1 MSKYTETLVE
11 FLEGGGVLPAAFAE
25 IEGFTDLFLGRY
37 CDCEIG
43 VETEDLFTVKL
54 NQRALLIIPQYKKR
68 LAAADE
74 SWLLVTKPEKVH
86 TVSSAEKTS
95 EAWTLPINSAT
106 ANPSQKAT
114 AKPYTD
120 TMTDSGATP
129 DEAIRRAEYFQK
141 LDGTAWIIL
150 DACLREFENLF
161 MKVY

>member
-1 MSKYTETLVE
+1 MSKYTETLLE
-11 FLEGGGVLPAAFAE
+11 YLEGGGDLPSAFQE
-25 IEGFTDLFLGRY
+25 IEGFSDLFLGRF

-43 VETEDLFTVKL
+43 VETEDLFAVKL
-54 NQRALLIIPQYKKR
+54 EQRARLIIPQYKKR
-68 LAAADE
+68 LAAANE
-74 SWLLVTKPEKVH
+74 AWLLVSNPEKVH

-95 EAWTLPINSAT
+95 EAWTLPINSQS

-120 TMTDSGATP
+120 TMTDSGVSS

-150 DACLREFENLF
+150 DACLREFEMLF